1 MKIKLHDESINV
13 EVGQKV
19 VFYEYF
25 LNNTNELEVKTDETY
40 VDVIDEKNNIVGF
53 KNDAHAC
60 TLQFYQRDFSGQ
72 RFFLNDTKE
81 NRLRYLR
88 SRVKYYELKQK
99 MIDRDIE
106 TTYKLL
112 ECRMRDKKDAKTKS
126 DSIKK
131 LIEQLS

>member
-25 LNNTNELEVKTDETY
+25 LNNTNELEVKTNETI

-53 KNDAHAC
+53 KNDVHAC

-88 SRVKYYELKQK
+88 TRVKYYELKQK
-99 MIDRDIE
+99 MIDHDIE
-106 TTYKLL
+106 AIYKSL
-112 ECRMRDKKDAKTKS
+112 ECRMRDKEDAKMKS
-126 DSIKK
+126 DSMKK

>member
-1 MKIKLHDESINV
+1 MKITLHDESINV

-40 VDVIDEKNNIVGF
+40 VDLIDKENNIIGF
-53 KNDAHAC
+53 KNDVHAS

-106 TTYKLL
+106 AIYKSL
-112 ECRMRDKKDAKTKS
+112 ECRMRDKEDAKMKS
-126 DSIKK
+126 DSVKK